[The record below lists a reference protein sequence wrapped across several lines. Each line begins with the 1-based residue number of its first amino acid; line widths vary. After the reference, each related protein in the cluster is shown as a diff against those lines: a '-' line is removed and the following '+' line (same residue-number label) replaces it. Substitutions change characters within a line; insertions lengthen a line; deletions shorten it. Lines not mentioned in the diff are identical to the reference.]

1 MWDVIIVGG
10 GAAGCS
16 AAIYSGRFGL
26 RTLLLDRGSG
36 DGQLVQAAKIENY
49 PGIRSIRGSEL
60 FETLRQQAQQC
71 GATVQAA
78 EVRAVRLDRPIKQVE
93 TAAEIFEARAV
104 IFATGAHPRR
114 LGLAEEDSFLG
125 RGVCYCATCDAP
137 LYRGKTVGVVGGGN
151 SAVAEALHLSRICK
165 EVHLLFRRS
174 ELRAGQA
181 ERDLLQAQQNVR
193 FHASTQPQALLGD
206 GRLRGVLLSDGST
219 LPLDGLFVAIG
230 RQPESAL
237 LRSVLSCD
245 ASGGIITDGEM
256 RTALS
261 GVFAAGDVR
270 QKAVRQVITAASDGV
285 VAACSAE
292 KYMKSV
298 SQSD

>member
-36 DGQLVQAAKIENY
+36 DGQLVQASKIENY
-49 PGIRSIRGSEL
+49 PGIRSIRGNEL
-60 FETLRQQAQQC
+60 YEAFRQQAQQS
-71 GATVQAA
+71 GAVLQAA
-78 EVRAVRLDRPIKQVE
+78 EVRAARLDRPIKQLE
-93 TAAEIFEARAV
+93 TAAGICEARAV

-114 LGLAEEDSFLG
+114 LGLAEEDSFIG

-137 LYRGKTVGVVGGGN
+137 LYRGKIVGVVGGGN
-151 SAVAEALHLSRICK
+151 SAVAEALHLARVCK
-165 EVHLLFRRS
+165 EVHLLFRRAK
-174 ELRAGQA
+174 LRAGQA
-181 ERDLLQAQQNVR
+181 ERDLLNAQQNIR
-193 FHASTQPQALLGD
+193 LHALTQPQALLGD

-237 LRSVLSCD
+237 LRSVLACD
-245 ASGGIITDGEM
+245 AAGGIITDEEM
-256 RTALS
+256 RTTLS

-285 VAACSAE
+285 IAACSAE
-292 KYMKSV
+292 QYVRSV